1 MSYFK
6 VLKITCLVHGSIVL
20 AIVAFKGRDTHML
33 RVHDIVVLADAA
45 HIHSAV
51 VVTCGAARKVAL
63 TCFLLAVGELTE
75 LGRIFAD

>member
-6 VLKITCLVHGSIVL
+6 VSKITCLVHGSIVL

-33 RVHDIVVLADAA
+33 RVHDIVVLAAAA